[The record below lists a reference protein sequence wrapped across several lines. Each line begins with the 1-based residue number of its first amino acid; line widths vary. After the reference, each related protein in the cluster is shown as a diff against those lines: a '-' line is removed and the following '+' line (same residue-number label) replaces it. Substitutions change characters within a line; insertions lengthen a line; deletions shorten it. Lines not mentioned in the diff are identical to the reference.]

1 MTYEEYARKVIGKN
15 FKKVLTE
22 IKLNDTN
29 YAERYHLVFKAIHY
43 ALVIGY
49 DAGIRIDPKE
59 PKWPVAYI
67 ELPTGQVSWHMPE
80 HTKPYDGHSTEEKY
94 QRIEQ
99 FIETDW

>member
-1 MTYEEYARKVIGKN
+1 MAKSERDLEMID
-15 FKKVLTE
+15 FKHCLE
-22 IKLNDTN
+22 QIRLNDTN
-29 YAERYHLVFKAIHY
+29 YVERYQLVYEAIEL
-43 ALVIGY
+43 ALKLGY
-49 DAGIRIDPKE
+49 EAGIRLDPKE

-99 FIETDW
+99 FIEEW